1 MFIYYYYLF
10 KNRPIIYFSLLFQTV
25 FEMQNF
31 VNPTM
36 SILADKLY
44 ITEGPHVLAVNKLNG
59 TAEHLMN
66 LVDES
71 IIGSSI
77 YHPVMFEKFYAYCKN
92 KLYTFIT

>member
-1 MFIYYYYLF
+1 MYC
-10 KNRPIIYFSLLFQTV
+10 SLLFQTV

-36 SILADKLY
+36 SILADKLF